1 MAPLHHTHLIVII
14 HAIFE
19 KDEDISAFLRS
30 RYGIVCSPE
39 DVRNIIL
46 HGLGGGDTE
55 DESIDLM
62 EIVAILLIPTLLKYV
77 TNIND
82 VTTTNN
88 NGQEELVQ
96 PPTDLIQIVMDKILE
111 DVRCS
116 LRFDDFW
123 LLLYMHMRNDYFPSH
138 ENTCPGVIADV
149 ADDDLCL
156 PAYMHFSLSLS
167 LSLSLYLCFR
177 FSSDDALRSILIR
190 PPVILHQG
198 S

>member
-1 MAPLHHTHLIVII
+1 
-14 HAIFE
+14 
-19 KDEDISAFLRS
+19 
-30 RYGIVCSPE
+30 
-39 DVRNIIL
+39 
-46 HGLGGGDTE
+46 
-55 DESIDLM
+55 M

-123 LLLYMHMRNDYFPSH
+123 LLAFCCICICVMIYFRSSSRKYLPWCLFLMMIS
-138 ENTCPGVIADV
+138 V
-149 ADDDLCL
+149 CL
-156 PAYMHFSLSLS
+156 PVCI
-167 LSLSLYLCFR
+167 SLSLYTF
-177 FSSDDALRSILIR
+177 ASISRLTTYFDPFLIR

>member
-111 DVRCS
+111 DVRCF
-116 LRFDDFW
+116 LDLNDFW
-123 LLLYMHMRNDYFPSH
+123 LLAF
-138 ENTCPGVIADV
+138 CCICICV
-149 ADDDLCL
+149 
-156 PAYMHFSLSLS
+156 
-167 LSLSLYLCFR
+167 
-177 FSSDDALRSILIR
+177 
-190 PPVILHQG
+190 
-198 S
+198 

>member
-1 MAPLHHTHLIVII
+1 MAPLHHTHVII
-14 HAIFE
+14 IIYTTHTIL

-77 TNIND
+77 TNID
-82 VTTTNN
+82 VTNNN

-116 LRFDDFW
+116 IRF
-123 LLLYMHMRNDYFPSH
+123 
-138 ENTCPGVIADV
+138 
-149 ADDDLCL
+149 
-156 PAYMHFSLSLS
+156 
-167 LSLSLYLCFR
+167 
-177 FSSDDALRSILIR
+177 
-190 PPVILHQG
+190 
-198 S
+198 